1 MIQDLVDAVVGLMSS
16 PWVYLLIAV
25 VSVADALVPVAPSET
40 VVITAGVFAAAGTTE
55 VPLVVV
61 SAAAGALAGDHLS
74 YLLGR
79 LTSRWTTGQDPAGRR
94 GRTVRRAGALLAE
107 RGAAALVVAR
117 YVPGGRTAVTLTMG
131 ALRHPLRDFARWD
144 AVAALSW
151 AVYCTAVGM
160 IGGAAFADRPL
171 PAVLLGTGI
180 ALGVACLVEVVRHV
194 RRRWAR
200 AGSSRAAAGPPPE
213 DDVVRLAVTGPRCR
227 PGR

>member
-1 MIQDLVDAVVGLMSS
+1 MIGDLVDAVVGLMSS

-25 VSVADALVPVAPSET
+25 LALADALVPLAPSET
-40 VVITAGVFAAAGTTE
+40 VVITAGVFAASGTTD
-55 VPLVVV
+55 VTAVVA

-79 LTSRWTTGQDPAGRR
+79 LTSRWTTGQEPSAGR
-94 GRTVRRAGALLAE
+94 GRAVRRAGALLAE
-107 RGAAALVVAR
+107 RGGTALVVAR

-151 AVYCTAVGM
+151 AAYCTAVGL

-180 ALGVACLVEVVRHV
+180 ALSVAGLVEVVRLL
-194 RRRWAR
+194 RRRR
-200 AGSSRAAAGPPPE
+200 TSAAAGATRPPV
-213 DDVVRLAVTGPRCR
+213 DDDTRLVCAAPDA
-227 PGR
+227 GRRS